1 MGLLGHVQGQIS
13 CSLELTPLE
22 TGAAHRQGTDPL
34 QGAFH
39 GGGHGAG
46 AEHVGA
52 EVGAVVD
59 ARQHQIR
66 CFVHQFAQ
74 GQLHAIG
81 RCAAAGPGGH
91 ARCKQFVRPF
101 GAQGGLQG
109 QAVAGGGAFL
119 VGADHRDLVTPG
131 GRGRSQGADPLGE
144 DPVVIA
150 DQDPHGSADG
160 WGEPKRAGCLQS
172 GPFRLCSVSAP
183 VTLQQLTDQ
192 LDALEQQAS
201 AEIAEAADAAALEQL
216 RVGLLGKKGR
226 LSGVLG
232 AMGKLP
238 GQERPVV
245 GQRANVLKT
254 QVQTLLSDRLQA
266 VQQAAMAERIARE
279 SIDVTA
285 PPSGIPMGHR
295 HPLITTTEEIVDLFL
310 GLGYSVAEG
319 PEVEKDHYNFTALNI
334 PEDHPARD
342 MQDTFYLGADLLM
355 RTHTSPVQ
363 IRHLEQNP
371 PPVRIVA
378 PGRVYRRDAVDATH
392 SPVFHQVEV
401 LAIDEG
407 LDFSH
412 LRGTVMAFLKAFF
425 GDLPVRFRASYFP
438 FTEPSAEVDVQWR
451 GRWLEVMGC
460 GMVDPAVLEGL
471 GLDPERYSGFAAGL
485 GVERFCMVRHGID
498 DIRRLY
504 TSDLRFLEQF

>member
-1 MGLLGHVQGQIS
+1 M
-13 CSLELTPLE
+13 
-22 TGAAHRQGTDPL
+22 
-34 QGAFH
+34 
-39 GGGHGAG
+39 
-46 AEHVGA
+46 
-52 EVGAVVD
+52 
-59 ARQHQIR
+59 
-66 CFVHQFAQ
+66 
-74 GQLHAIG
+74 
-81 RCAAAGPGGH
+81 
-91 ARCKQFVRPF
+91 
-101 GAQGGLQG
+101 
-109 QAVAGGGAFL
+109 
-119 VGADHRDLVTPG
+119 
-131 GRGRSQGADPLGE
+131 
-144 DPVVIA
+144 
-150 DQDPHGSADG
+150 
-160 WGEPKRAGCLQS
+160 
-172 GPFRLCSVSAP
+172 SAP

-192 LDALEQQAS
+192 LDALEQQAA
-201 AEIAEAADAAALEQL
+201 AEIAEAPDAAALEQL

-226 LSGVLG
+226 ISGVLG

-238 GQERPVV
+238 GEERPLV

-254 QVQTLLSDRLQA
+254 QVQSLLGERLQA
-266 VQQAAMAERIARE
+266 VKQAAMAERIARE
-279 SIDVTA
+279 SLDVTA
-285 PPSGIPMGHR
+285 PASGVPMGHR

-319 PEVEKDHYNFTALNI
+319 PEVERDHYNFTALNI
-334 PEDHPARD
+334 PEDHPARV
-342 MQDTFYLGADLLM
+342 MQDTFYLGGDLLM

-363 IRHLEQNP
+363 IRHLEENP

>member
-1 MGLLGHVQGQIS
+1 M
-13 CSLELTPLE
+13 
-22 TGAAHRQGTDPL
+22 
-34 QGAFH
+34 
-39 GGGHGAG
+39 
-46 AEHVGA
+46 
-52 EVGAVVD
+52 
-59 ARQHQIR
+59 
-66 CFVHQFAQ
+66 
-74 GQLHAIG
+74 
-81 RCAAAGPGGH
+81 
-91 ARCKQFVRPF
+91 
-101 GAQGGLQG
+101 
-109 QAVAGGGAFL
+109 
-119 VGADHRDLVTPG
+119 
-131 GRGRSQGADPLGE
+131 
-144 DPVVIA
+144 
-150 DQDPHGSADG
+150 
-160 WGEPKRAGCLQS
+160 
-172 GPFRLCSVSAP
+172 SAP

-201 AEIAEAADAAALEQL
+201 AEIADAADAAALEQL

-226 LSGVLG
+226 ISGVLG

-238 GQERPVV
+238 GDERPLV

-254 QVQTLLSDRLQA
+254 QVKTLLSDRLQT

-285 PPSGIPMGHR
+285 PASGIPMGHR

-310 GLGYSVAEG
+310 GLGYSVSEG

-334 PEDHPARD
+334 PKDHPARD

-363 IRHLEQNP
+363 IRYLEQNP

-412 LRGTVMAFLKAFF
+412 LRGTVMAFLRAFF

>member
-1 MGLLGHVQGQIS
+1 M
-13 CSLELTPLE
+13 
-22 TGAAHRQGTDPL
+22 
-34 QGAFH
+34 
-39 GGGHGAG
+39 
-46 AEHVGA
+46 
-52 EVGAVVD
+52 
-59 ARQHQIR
+59 
-66 CFVHQFAQ
+66 
-74 GQLHAIG
+74 
-81 RCAAAGPGGH
+81 
-91 ARCKQFVRPF
+91 
-101 GAQGGLQG
+101 
-109 QAVAGGGAFL
+109 
-119 VGADHRDLVTPG
+119 
-131 GRGRSQGADPLGE
+131 
-144 DPVVIA
+144 
-150 DQDPHGSADG
+150 
-160 WGEPKRAGCLQS
+160 
-172 GPFRLCSVSAP
+172 SAP

-192 LDALEQQAS
+192 LDALEQQAA

-226 LSGVLG
+226 ISGVLG

-238 GQERPVV
+238 GQERPLV

-254 QVQTLLSDRLQA
+254 QVQSLLGERLQA
-266 VQQAAMAERIARE
+266 VKQAAMAERIARE
-279 SIDVTA
+279 SLDVTA
-285 PPSGIPMGHR
+285 PASGVPMGHR

-319 PEVEKDHYNFTALNI
+319 PEVERDHYNFTALNI

-342 MQDTFYLGADLLM
+342 MQDTFYLGGDLLM

-363 IRHLEQNP
+363 IRHLEDNP

>member
-1 MGLLGHVQGQIS
+1 MGA
-13 CSLELTPLE
+13 T
-22 TGAAHRQGTDPL
+22 
-34 QGAFH
+34 
-39 GGGHGAG
+39 
-46 AEHVGA
+46 
-52 EVGAVVD
+52 
-59 ARQHQIR
+59 
-66 CFVHQFAQ
+66 
-74 GQLHAIG
+74 
-81 RCAAAGPGGH
+81 
-91 ARCKQFVRPF
+91 
-101 GAQGGLQG
+101 
-109 QAVAGGGAFL
+109 
-119 VGADHRDLVTPG
+119 
-131 GRGRSQGADPLGE
+131 
-144 DPVVIA
+144 
-150 DQDPHGSADG
+150 
-160 WGEPKRAGCLQS
+160 
-172 GPFRLCSVSAP
+172 VS
-183 VTLQQLTDQ
+183 LQQLTDQ
-192 LDALEQQAS
+192 LDALE
-201 AEIAEAADAAALEQL
+201 AEAAEAISSAADAEALEQL

-238 GQERPVV
+238 GDERPLV
-245 GQRANVLKT
+245 GQRANLLKS
-254 QVQTLLSDRLQA
+254 QVQTLLNERLQA
-266 VQQAAMAERIARE
+266 VKQAAMQARIAAE
-279 SIDVTA
+279 TLDVTA
-285 PPSGIPMGHR
+285 PAEGIPMGHR
-295 HPLITTTEEIVDLFL
+295 HPLITTTEEIVDLFC
-310 GLGYSVAEG
+310 GLGYQVEEG
-319 PEVEKDHYNFTALNI
+319 PEVETDHHNFTALNI
-334 PEDHPARD
+334 PPDHPARD
-342 MQDTFYLGADLLM
+342 MQDTFYLQDNLLL

-363 IRHLEQNP
+363 IRHLETHA
-371 PPVRIVA
+371 PPVRIIA

>member
-1 MGLLGHVQGQIS
+1 M
-13 CSLELTPLE
+13 
-22 TGAAHRQGTDPL
+22 
-34 QGAFH
+34 
-39 GGGHGAG
+39 
-46 AEHVGA
+46 
-52 EVGAVVD
+52 
-59 ARQHQIR
+59 
-66 CFVHQFAQ
+66 
-74 GQLHAIG
+74 
-81 RCAAAGPGGH
+81 
-91 ARCKQFVRPF
+91 
-101 GAQGGLQG
+101 
-109 QAVAGGGAFL
+109 
-119 VGADHRDLVTPG
+119 
-131 GRGRSQGADPLGE
+131 
-144 DPVVIA
+144 
-150 DQDPHGSADG
+150 
-160 WGEPKRAGCLQS
+160 
-172 GPFRLCSVSAP
+172 SAP

-192 LDALEQQAS
+192 LDALEQQAA

-226 LSGVLG
+226 ISGVLG

-238 GQERPVV
+238 GEERPLV

-254 QVQTLLSDRLQA
+254 QVQSLLGERLQA
-266 VQQAAMAERIARE
+266 VKQAAMAERIARE
-279 SIDVTA
+279 SLDVTA
-285 PPSGIPMGHR
+285 PASGVPMGHR

-319 PEVEKDHYNFTALNI
+319 PEVERDHYNFTALNI

-342 MQDTFYLGADLLM
+342 MQDTFYLGGDLLM

-363 IRHLEQNP
+363 IRHLEENP

-498 DIRRLY
+498 DIRLLY
-504 TSDLRFLEQF
+504 TSDLRFLVQF

>member
-1 MGLLGHVQGQIS
+1 M
-13 CSLELTPLE
+13 
-22 TGAAHRQGTDPL
+22 
-34 QGAFH
+34 
-39 GGGHGAG
+39 
-46 AEHVGA
+46 
-52 EVGAVVD
+52 
-59 ARQHQIR
+59 
-66 CFVHQFAQ
+66 
-74 GQLHAIG
+74 
-81 RCAAAGPGGH
+81 
-91 ARCKQFVRPF
+91 
-101 GAQGGLQG
+101 
-109 QAVAGGGAFL
+109 
-119 VGADHRDLVTPG
+119 
-131 GRGRSQGADPLGE
+131 
-144 DPVVIA
+144 
-150 DQDPHGSADG
+150 
-160 WGEPKRAGCLQS
+160 
-172 GPFRLCSVSAP
+172 SAP

-192 LDALEQQAS
+192 LDALEQQAA

-226 LSGVLG
+226 ISGVLG

-238 GQERPVV
+238 GEERPLV

-254 QVQTLLSDRLQA
+254 QVQSLLGERLQA
-266 VQQAAMAERIARE
+266 VKQAAMAERIARE
-279 SIDVTA
+279 SLDVTA
-285 PPSGIPMGHR
+285 PASGVPMGHR

-319 PEVEKDHYNFTALNI
+319 PEVERDHYNFTALNI

-342 MQDTFYLGADLLM
+342 MQDTFYLGGDLLM

-363 IRHLEQNP
+363 IRHLEENP

-460 GMVDPAVLEGL
+460 GMVDPSVLEGL
-471 GLDPERYSGFAAGL
+471 GLDPERWSGFAAGL

>member
-1 MGLLGHVQGQIS
+1 M
-13 CSLELTPLE
+13 
-22 TGAAHRQGTDPL
+22 
-34 QGAFH
+34 
-39 GGGHGAG
+39 
-46 AEHVGA
+46 
-52 EVGAVVD
+52 
-59 ARQHQIR
+59 
-66 CFVHQFAQ
+66 
-74 GQLHAIG
+74 
-81 RCAAAGPGGH
+81 
-91 ARCKQFVRPF
+91 
-101 GAQGGLQG
+101 
-109 QAVAGGGAFL
+109 
-119 VGADHRDLVTPG
+119 
-131 GRGRSQGADPLGE
+131 
-144 DPVVIA
+144 
-150 DQDPHGSADG
+150 SAT
-160 WGEPKRAGCLQS
+160 
-172 GPFRLCSVSAP
+172 

-192 LDALEQQAS
+192 LDALEQQAA
-201 AEIAEAADAAALEQL
+201 AEIAEASDAQELEQM

-226 LSGVLG
+226 ISAVLG

-238 GQERPVV
+238 GNERPLV

-254 QVQTLLSDRLQA
+254 QVQTLLSERLQA
-266 VQQAAMAERIARE
+266 VKQQAMEEKIARE
-279 SIDVTA
+279 CIDVTA
-285 PPSGIPMGHR
+285 PPSGTPMGHR

-342 MQDTFYLGADLLM
+342 MQDTFYLQGDLLL

>member
-1 MGLLGHVQGQIS
+1 M
-13 CSLELTPLE
+13 
-22 TGAAHRQGTDPL
+22 
-34 QGAFH
+34 
-39 GGGHGAG
+39 
-46 AEHVGA
+46 
-52 EVGAVVD
+52 
-59 ARQHQIR
+59 
-66 CFVHQFAQ
+66 
-74 GQLHAIG
+74 
-81 RCAAAGPGGH
+81 
-91 ARCKQFVRPF
+91 
-101 GAQGGLQG
+101 
-109 QAVAGGGAFL
+109 
-119 VGADHRDLVTPG
+119 
-131 GRGRSQGADPLGE
+131 
-144 DPVVIA
+144 
-150 DQDPHGSADG
+150 
-160 WGEPKRAGCLQS
+160 
-172 GPFRLCSVSAP
+172 SAP

-192 LDALEQQAS
+192 LDALEQQAA

-226 LSGVLG
+226 ISGVLG

-238 GQERPVV
+238 GEERPLV

-254 QVQTLLSDRLQA
+254 QVQSLLGERLQA
-266 VQQAAMAERIARE
+266 VKQAAMAERIARE
-279 SIDVTA
+279 SLDVTA
-285 PPSGIPMGHR
+285 PASGVPMGHR

-319 PEVEKDHYNFTALNI
+319 PEVERDHYNFTALNI

-342 MQDTFYLGADLLM
+342 MQDTFYLGGDLLM

-363 IRHLEQNP
+363 IRHLEENP

-460 GMVDPAVLEGL
+460 GMVDPAVLEGM
-471 GLDPERYSGFAAGL
+471 GLDPERWSGFAAGL

-498 DIRRLY
+498 DIRRLF